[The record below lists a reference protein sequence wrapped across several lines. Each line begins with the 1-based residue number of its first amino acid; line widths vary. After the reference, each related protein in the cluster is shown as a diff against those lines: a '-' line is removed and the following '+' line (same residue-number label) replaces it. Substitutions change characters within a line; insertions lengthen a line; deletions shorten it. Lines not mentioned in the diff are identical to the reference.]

1 MLWRMPADS
10 YTTRIGIM
18 SAFQHTDRRQY
29 VAGIAGRGLL
39 APYSGAKELSARS
52 RGGVAETSKTSK
64 TSKTSQTSERRVRS
78 VDRSG
83 ALVAI
88 GPAHVGRPGEGDLAV
103 GVARPRAEFERLPA
117 LAAQLDAA
125 HRLHSLI
132 AP

>member
-52 RGGVAETSKTSK
+52 RGGVAETSQTSR

-78 VDRSG
+78 VDR
-83 ALVAI
+83 AQPPVAV
-88 GPAHVGRPGEGDLAV
+88 GPAHGGRQGAGGRARVTARRPATVGR
-103 GVARPRAEFERLPA
+103 
-117 LAAQLDAA
+117 
-125 HRLHSLI
+125 
-132 AP
+132 